1 MRVKRYFASS
11 FIIIIKKLYFKKL
24 YHKTKIN
31 ANIYSEILFAF
42 SIDKRLFGMYYV
54 ITITTNTCSKIQEVV
69 L

>member
-1 MRVKRYFASS
+1 MNDCKNKNYILEKV
-11 FIIIIKKLYFKKL
+11 
-24 YHKTKIN
+24 YHKTKAN
-31 ANIYSEILFAF
+31 ANIYSEIFVRF

>member
-1 MRVKRYFASS
+1 MNDCKNYIS
-11 FIIIIKKLYFKKL
+11 KKV
-24 YHKTKIN
+24 YHKIKAN

-42 SIDKRLFGMYYV
+42 SVDKRLFGMYYV

>member
-1 MRVKRYFASS
+1 MIVKKNYISE
-11 FIIIIKKLYFKKL
+11 KL

-31 ANIYSEILFAF
+31 ANIYSEILFVF
-42 SIDKRLFGMYYV
+42 SVDKRLFGMYYV

>member
-1 MRVKRYFASS
+1 MNDCKNKNY
-11 FIIIIKKLYFKKL
+11 ILKKV
-24 YHKTKIN
+24 YHKTKAN